1 MIVYDRIPSRKPKA
15 SRSAFCPGRGSSQV
29 STRVRVLVSPVKS
42 SSLMGRGY
50 ALHLKTSAFA
60 CLFET
65 VTS

>member
-1 MIVYDRIPSRKPKA
+1 MIVYSRIPSRKPKA

-42 SSLMGRGY
+42 SSLMGRGIRS
-50 ALHLKTSAFA
+50 LDEDLGVA

-65 VTS
+65 AS